1 MIPPPIKSN
10 LQHSFWLTGCP
21 LFHFKIKNFI
31 NLDQIWQHGRVGEG
45 RNAAEVI
52 TWFRLS
58 WFWFKR
64 GRVCQKISRRSPVS
78 VPRQN
83 FFFLLCFKEKQRRDR
98 DTKWKERHA
107 EQRGIETVKHT
118 PRQWNKVSWH
128 KEAEIALREM
138 NALRRETGENRGGR
152 GKVLPEN
159 TFLIAQ
165 RSDVAKAQTEINT
178 WHPQFW
184 SSYFFSP
191 PPPPFPSRLIH
202 NHLAN
207 MTVYLTL
214 REQGPDNMT
223 EWDREAN
230 G

>member
-1 MIPPPIKSN
+1 MSISHPGICFVFVYAMIPPPSVKSN
-10 LQHSFWLTGCP
+10 LQRSLWLTGCP

-31 NLDQIWQHGRVGEG
+31 NLGQIWQDGRVGEG

-83 FFFLLCFKEKQRRDR
+83 FFFFFALKKSKGGTETQNERRD
-98 DTKWKERHA
+98 A

-178 WHPQFW
+178 LHPQFW
-184 SSYFFSP
+184 SSYFFSLP
-191 PPPPFPSRLIH
+191 
-202 NHLAN
+202 
-207 MTVYLTL
+207 
-214 REQGPDNMT
+214 
-223 EWDREAN
+223 
-230 G
+230 